1 MRSPHAKLELISRQN
16 LCGLEPQLIKLEFII
31 YLPKLKVSRLG
42 VRALRA
48 WGPWARRGLSLG
60 PLGLGARAQGAG
72 RGKAG
77 RGFTGY

>member
-42 VRALRA
+42 PK
-48 WGPWARRGLSLG
+48 PWAPG
-60 PLGLGARAQGAG
+60 PGGPGPRDGAG
-72 RGKAG
+72 RVRYCITSASL
-77 RGFTGY
+77 R